1 MLETGNFSLKIDHF
15 KFFIFKLFLKKTFNF
30 LIKFFFK
37 IVLKKKG
44 KLFFF
49 LNFDLKKTFFFL
61 NF

>member
-30 LIKFFFK
+30 LIKFFLK
-37 IVLKKKG
+37 VVLKKKG

-49 LNFDLKKTFFFL
+49 KI
-61 NF
+61 

>member
-30 LIKFFFK
+30 LIKFFLK

-49 LNFDLKKTFFFL
+49 KIWFEKNFFFFL